1 MLATLFTYLQ
11 DRWTIRRLR
20 RLIAIFGA
28 RTERWPQQD
37 RDRFPAMKR
46 HPALAQILSE
56 AEALDALL
64 DQLTSPEPSSDLHA
78 RIMSDWQRQVRP
90 MASFQVPHE
99 PLAAPRQRTLRA
111 PYVLASLGLAMSVG
125 AALNFTAVPAQPP
138 EDELIAYLASASF
151 ALETYHDR

>member
-1 MLATLFTYLQ
+1 MLATLFTYLH
-11 DRWTIRRLR
+11 DRWTIQRLR
-20 RLIAIFGA
+20 RLIEIFGA
-28 RTERWPQQD
+28 RTERWPQDD

-46 HPALAQILSE
+46 HPALAQSLSE

-64 DQLTSPEPSSDLHA
+64 DLLTSPEPSSDLHA
-78 RIMSDWQRQVRP
+78 RIMSDWHKQVGPMPSLQVRP
-90 MASFQVPHE
+90 E
-99 PLAAPRQRTLRA
+99 PLVAPARRTLRT
-111 PYVLASLGLAMSVG
+111 PYILASLGLAMSVG